1 MNIPIKTT
9 KEKLFKYYLML
20 INPTIGDS
28 KLSNT
33 EIEVL
38 SRLLLIDYLYKDLP
52 QSDKN
57 LLLFHSKT
65 RNQILLDIASN
76 NPNFS
81 KAVFNN
87 TITSLKKK
95 GFLSGD
101 KRELQL
107 NIINPIINNIK
118 SDKDK
123 DYFTLSFT
131 LHGQNLV

>member
-1 MNIPIKTT
+1 
-9 KEKLFKYYLML
+9 ML

-38 SRLLLIDYLYKDLP
+38 SRLLLVDYLYKDLP

-65 RNQILLDIASN
+65 RNQILLDIAST